1 MNENKY
7 YDEIKELIV
16 NNEIN
21 KVVKNHF
28 IIRSDLETKYNIGKL
43 LSEAGK
49 NYGENIIKKFSVK
62 LTNEFGKGYSERSLR
77 NIRQF
82 YNFINLNPKW
92 QLSAAKLSYSHF
104 IDVVWIKN
112 KDATNYYLNLAI
124 LKNLGYKDLK
134 KRIKSKEY
142 ERLSDEAKNKLISNE
157 ALNIKDTI
165 PEPVLIP
172 ISKKYD
178 KEKLN
183 EKLLHTI
190 IVDNIKEF
198 MKQLGNGYSF
208 IEDEYKIKIGDKFNY
223 IDILLFNIEFNCYVV
238 VELKTSELKK
248 EHIGQLGIYMD
259 YIDKHLKTNLQ
270 NKTIG
275 IILAKKNNEYVL
287 YSTIDNIIFRT
298 FNLIGGIYE

>member
-21 KVVKNHF
+21 KVVKNYS
-28 IIRSDLETKYNIGKL
+28 INRSDLETKYNIGKL

-62 LTNEFGKGYSERSLR
+62 LTNEFGKEYGLTNLKNMR
-77 NIRQF
+77 NYYILFSKSQAM
-82 YNFINLNPKW
+82 PD
-92 QLSAAKLSYSHF
+92 QLTWSH
-104 IDVVWIKN
+104 IIELLKIKN
-112 KDATNYYLNLAI
+112 HFELKYYINISIIQKLTYRQLGNKI
-124 LKNLGYKDLK
+124 KN
-134 KRIKSKEY
+134 KEY

-157 ALNIKDTI
+157 SLNIKDTI
-165 PEPVLIP
+165 PEPIFIP

-259 YIDKHLKTNLQ
+259 YIDKCLKTNLQ

-298 FNLIGGIYE
+298 FNLIGGTYE

>member
-21 KVVKNHF
+21 KVVKNYS
-28 IIRSDLETKYNIGKL
+28 INRSDLETKYNIGKL

-62 LTNEFGKGYSERSLR
+62 LTNEFGKGYGLTNLKNMR
-77 NIRQF
+77 NYYILFSKSQAM
-82 YNFINLNPKW
+82 PD
-92 QLSAAKLSYSHF
+92 QLTWSH
-104 IDVVWIKN
+104 IIELLKIKN
-112 KDATNYYLNLAI
+112 HFELKYYINISIIQKLTYRQLGNKI
-124 LKNLGYKDLK
+124 KN
-134 KRIKSKEY
+134 KEY

-157 ALNIKDTI
+157 SLNIKDTI

-172 ISKKYD
+172 ISKKYN

-238 VELKTSELKK
+238 VELKVTELKK
-248 EHIGQLGIYMD
+248 EYFSKIKVYMN
-259 YIDKHLKTNLQ
+259 YIDKYLKSINQ

-275 IILAKKNNEYVL
+275 IIVCKKDNKYLIEYSSDKRITT
-287 YSTIDNIIFRT
+287 YE
-298 FNLIGGIYE
+298 LI

>member
-21 KVVKNHF
+21 KVVKNYS
-28 IIRSDLETKYNIGKL
+28 INRSDLETKYNIGKL

-62 LTNEFGKGYSERSLR
+62 LTNEFGKGYGLTNLKNMR
-77 NIRQF
+77 NYYILFSKSQAM
-82 YNFINLNPKW
+82 PD
-92 QLSAAKLSYSHF
+92 QLTWSH
-104 IDVVWIKN
+104 IIELLKIKN
-112 KDATNYYLNLAI
+112 HFELKYYINISIIQKLTYRQLGNKI
-124 LKNLGYKDLK
+124 KN
-134 KRIKSKEY
+134 KEY

-157 ALNIKDTI
+157 SLNIKDTI

-172 ISKKYD
+172 ISKKYN

-238 VELKTSELKK
+238 VELKVTELKK
-248 EHIGQLGIYMD
+248 EYFSQIKVYMN
-259 YIDKHLKTNLQ
+259 YIDKYLKKDNH

-275 IILAKKNNEYVL
+275 ILLVKENNEYVL
-287 YSTIDNIIFRT
+287 YYSDGNIIPIT
-298 FNLIGGIYE
+298 FELKNI

>member
-62 LTNEFGKGYSERSLR
+62 LTNEFGKGYSERNLR
-77 NIRQF
+77 NFRQLYTLGPIWQTLF
-82 YNFINLNPKW
+82 AKLTWSQIIELLWINNPKEINYYIDLINKTNLNVRDLKF
-92 QLSAAKLSYSHF
+92 K
-104 IDVVWIKN
+104 IKN
-112 KDATNYYLNLAI
+112 
-124 LKNLGYKDLK
+124 
-134 KRIKSKEY
+134 KEY

-208 IEDEYKIKIGDKFNY
+208 IEDEYRIKIGNKFNFIDLLLFNY
-223 IDILLFNIEFNCYVV
+223 IYNCFVII
-238 VELKTSELKK
+238 ELKVTELKK
-248 EHIGQLGIYMD
+248 EYFSQIKVYMN
-259 YIDKHLKTNLQ
+259 YIDKYLKKDNH

-275 IILAKKNNEYVL
+275 ILLVKENNGYVL
-287 YSTIDNIIFRT
+287 YYSDGNIIPIT
-298 FNLIGGIYE
+298 FELKNI